1 MKEELSALPR
11 QAHILL
17 PDRKGRFKRD
27 NYLPHLPPFLVPQD
41 FFLPQAI
48 TKKFKDLI
56 LILST

>member
-11 QAHILL
+11 QVHILL
-17 PDRKGRFKRD
+17 PDRNGRFKKD

-48 TKKFKDLI
+48 TKKNLKI
-56 LILST
+56 NT